1 MMSIYFYSEIDA
13 LKHRRPI
20 RNSNTQ
26 QLSYLSYRMSAAVYK
41 PGTGTAPTRGQSRPS
56 LWLSYFMSAIWQF
69 SVFSFIIFSRNLCNF
84 CLIPWACTP
93 CPLATPRWQSVRYCS
108 RSGRLPFAVSFQS
121 DWRHRKRA
129 DKSSALS
136 LHWVGDAHVIISP
149 STPLSWQ
156 MSLVSRRTHI
166 HRRRTIIRHAS
177 RKRLQNA
184 RRSGDLLR
192 PFRWDNTVNN
202 MWV

>member
-1 MMSIYFYSEIDA
+1 
-13 LKHRRPI
+13 
-20 RNSNTQ
+20 
-26 QLSYLSYRMSAAVYK
+26 
-41 PGTGTAPTRGQSRPS
+41 
-56 LWLSYFMSAIWQF
+56 MSAIWKF

-84 CLIPWACTP
+84 CLIPW
-93 CPLATPRWQSVRYCS
+93 RVRRVPWRRRAGS
-108 RSGRLPFAVSFQS
+108 LWDTVADLAVSFQS

-156 MSLVSRRTHI
+156 MSLVSRWTHI

-192 PFRWDNTVNN
+192 PFRWDNTVDN
-202 MWV
+202 MWVKVCLLI